1 MRNDWLLDDKSPWT
15 LFGTNS
21 VFYDQ
26 FKDFDLQT
34 NVDGG
39 VGYRFYHEKE
49 LELIGRVGAGTSR
62 EFGGEDDRWV
72 PEGLF
77 GVEYSQQLNATQK
90 VYSKLDWFPELDD
103 TGEFRAVADVGW
115 EVVLVQPS
123 NLSLKIS
130 ANDRYDST
138 PNGAEPHL
146 LNYSVLLLLKL

>member
-1 MRNDWLLDDKSPWT
+1 MTSSKTSICRRTSTEVSVTASIMRRSWT
-15 LFGTNS
+15 
-21 VFYDQ
+21 
-26 FKDFDLQT
+26 
-34 NVDGG
+34 
-39 VGYRFYHEKE
+39 
-49 LELIGRVGAGTSR
+49 LIGRVGAGTSR

-138 PNGAEPHL
+138 PEWGRAAL
-146 LNYSVLLLLKL
+146 MNYSVLLLLKL